1 MERFKPILA
10 EALSKA
16 IEIPVE
22 IRELETPPDRL
33 MGDYAFPCFKLS
45 KAQKKAP
52 PLIAA
57 EITVKVSAFIDPAQF
72 EVKQVGPY
80 VYFTLNTN
88 YFCKTV
94 MKEILSTSNN
104 TYGSLPTK
112 SREKWVFEF
121 SSPNVAKPF
130 QIYHLRTTIVGSAL
144 SKIAKLRGYDVTT
157 INHLGDWGTQYGKL
171 AVALKKYAAE
181 LPPELTL
188 KDLVN
193 IYVQIHKDMETDP
206 TIEKEG
212 QDAFRR
218 LEAGDPEIRAIWKKC
233 LDVSLKEFLKTY
245 VRYQVT
251 FDHYWGESF
260 YEDQLKPLLADLKQ
274 RKILIQDQGA
284 WIVPVHNRDG
294 KEIPPCILEKSDGAS
309 IYATRDVAA
318 AVYRY
323 DQLHFDRMTYIVGK
337 EQQLHFEQVF
347 GVLRAM
353 NLPWEKLCEHLP
365 TGLYRFKDAKM
376 STRKGNFIT
385 LEEVNDLCIDKTLK
399 LMRERAAASENEERK
414 LSEEEIVKIAD
425 QVAVG
430 AIVFAD
436 LSTDP
441 TRDMDFDVDRVISF
455 EGETGPY
462 LQYAHTRCL
471 SILKKSEKEAAAINQ
486 LDPEKLALLCNK
498 NEEVFLMK
506 GLGRFPS
513 ALERTLDQRKPSQ
526 LATYLIDLTKDFSA
540 FYRECKVSN
549 PDQPELTA
557 ARLALVSATQKILSA
572 GLDLLGIPKPEKM

>member
-1 MERFKPILA
+1 MERFKSTLA

-16 IEIPVE
+16 IESPVE
-22 IRELETPPDRL
+22 TRELEIPPDRL
-33 MGDYAFPCFKLS
+33 MGDFAFPCFKLS
-45 KAQKKAP
+45 KALRKAP
-52 PLIAA
+52 PMIAA
-57 EITVKVSAFIDPAQF
+57 EVTEKVKPFINSEHFD
-72 EVKQVGPY
+72 VKQVGPY
-80 VYFTLNTN
+80 VNFTLKSE
-88 YFCKTV
+88 YLCGTV
-94 MKEILSTSNN
+94 MNEILNGSSP
-104 TYGSLPTK
+104 YGSMTQK
-112 SREKWVFEF
+112 SRDKWVFEF

-144 SKIAKLRGYDVTT
+144 SKIARMRGYDVTT

-171 AVALKKYAAE
+171 AIALKRYE
-181 LPPELTL
+181 STLPKELTL
-188 KDLVN
+188 KDLVT

-206 TIEKEG
+206 AIEKAG
-212 QDAFRR
+212 QDSFRK
-218 LEAGDPEIRAIWKKC
+218 LEDGDPEMRAIWKKC
-233 LDVSLKEFLKTY
+233 VDISLKEFLKTY
-245 VRYQVT
+245 ERYQVT

-260 YEDQLKPLLADLKQ
+260 YEEQLKPLLADLKQ
-274 RKILIQDQGA
+274 KKILVQDQGA

-318 AVYRY
+318 AVYRHEK
-323 DQLHFDRMTYIVGK
+323 LNFDHMTYIVGK

-353 NLPWEKLCEHLP
+353 NLPWEKNCEHLP

-385 LEEVNDLCIDKTLK
+385 LEEVNELCIDKTLK

-471 SILKKSEKEAAAINQ
+471 SILKKAAKENSSIQA
-486 LDPEKLALLCNK
+486 PEMKKLATLCST
-498 NEEVFLMK
+498 NEEIFLMK
-506 GLGRFPS
+506 TLGKFPS
-513 ALERTLDQRKPSQ
+513 ALERTLEQRKPSQ
-526 LATYLIDLTKDFSA
+526 LATYLIDLTKDFGA

-549 PDQPELTA
+549 PDQPELSA
-557 ARLALVSATQKILSA
+557 ARLSLVSATQKILSQ